1 MKIWIEN
8 RIGYLEGYSTMEQ
21 PDNVELEVKKEPFDF
36 MNWRYDGA
44 QLIHDPEN
52 APQPEPTP
60 PTDIE
65 VLQAENNDVN
75 LKKEL
80 SEVTKKADNFA
91 QISAKSMLAINQLT
105 NQVKEINEKL
115 AEGVE

>member
-8 RIGYLEGYSTMEQ
+8 KISYLEGYSTMEQ
-21 PDNVELEVKKEPFDF
+21 PNTIELEVKKEPFDF

-60 PTDIE
+60 PTE
-65 VLQAENNDVN
+65 LELLQKQNAELMKQV
-75 LKKEL
+75 
-80 SEVTKKADNFA
+80 S
-91 QISAKSMLAINQLT
+91 QQ
-105 NQVKEINEKL
+105 NQVIQQTQRMTGELMKQV
-115 AEGVE
+115 AELTKGAE

>member
-65 VLQAENNDVN
+65 VLQAENA
-75 LKKEL
+75 EL
-80 SEVTKKADNFA
+80 MKQVS
-91 QISAKSMLAINQLT
+91 QQ
-105 NQVKEINEKL
+105 NQVIQQTQRMTGELMKQV
-115 AEGVE
+115 AELTKGAE

>member
-60 PTDIE
+60 PTE
-65 VLQAENNDVN
+65 LELLQKQNV
-75 LKKEL
+75 EL
-80 SEVTKKADNFA
+80 MKQVS
-91 QISAKSMLAINQLT
+91 QQ
-105 NQVKEINEKL
+105 NQVIQQTQRMTGELMKQV
-115 AEGVE
+115 AELTKGAE

>member
-44 QLIHDPEN
+44 QLIHDPER
-52 APQPEPTP
+52 
-60 PTDIE
+60 
-65 VLQAENNDVN
+65 
-75 LKKEL
+75 
-80 SEVTKKADNFA
+80 
-91 QISAKSMLAINQLT
+91 
-105 NQVKEINEKL
+105 
-115 AEGVE
+115 VE

>member
-44 QLIHDPEN
+44 QLIHDPDNVLE
-52 APQPEPTP
+52 PEPAP

-65 VLQAENNDVN
+65 LLQAENKRLEAEN
-75 LKKEL
+75 KEL
-80 SEVTKKADNFA
+80 RGEVTDTQMAVAEIYEIVLGGA
-91 QISAKSMLAINQLT
+91 QA
-105 NQVKEINEKL
+105 
-115 AEGVE
+115 

>member
-60 PTDIE
+60 PTE
-65 VLQAENNDVN
+65 LELLQKQNAE
-75 LKKEL
+75 
-80 SEVTKKADNFA
+80 
-91 QISAKSMLAINQLT
+91 SMKQVSQQ
-105 NQVKEINEKL
+105 NQVIQQTQRMTGELMKQV
-115 AEGVE
+115 AELTKGAE